1 MRRLF
6 WFFAIA
12 GCHAAALTP
21 CPSAPVVV
29 APVASVSARPA
40 ASALTAA
47 SVAPPPPQVPS
58 CPEKLVEAKPSVVR
72 YASLAEAAKKLKTT
86 LPNHTTDLKAAA
98 KERGDAFFFE
108 VPFGYYHE
116 SSTLRSDVAAV
127 MVVAPA
133 VIAMPGLFELAHP
146 MPGPCGNGH
155 QSEGLGLD
163 VVGGVAHVRV
173 LRAGVNDVPTLP
185 PEKYTGGQPN
195 CSNTQTYR
203 IEDHFVDVKSGEH
216 LLALAQSFV
225 GPVYGGVH
233 EPGVPFDAFKVV
245 DGRLEAGECSWFWN
259 D

>member
-6 WFFAIA
+6 WFLAIA
-12 GCHAAALTP
+12 GCRQTAPLTP
-21 CPSAPVVV
+21 CPSTPIVV
-29 APVASVSARPA
+29 APT
-40 ASALTAA
+40 ASASASA

-155 QSEGLGLD
+155 QSEGLGLA

-185 PEKYTGGQPN
+185 PEKYTGDESG
-195 CSNTQTYR
+195 CGTTQTYR

-216 LLALAQSFV
+216 LLALGQSFV
-225 GPVYGGVH
+225 GPAYGALH
-233 EPGVPFDAFKVV
+233 EPGVPFEVFKVIEASA
-245 DGRLEAGECSWFWN
+245 DTSPHLEAGECTWFWN